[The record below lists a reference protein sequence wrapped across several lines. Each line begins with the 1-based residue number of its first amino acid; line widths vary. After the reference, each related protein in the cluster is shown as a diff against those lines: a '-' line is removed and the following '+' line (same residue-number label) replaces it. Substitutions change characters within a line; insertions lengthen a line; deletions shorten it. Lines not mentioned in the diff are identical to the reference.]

1 VSDLHAAI
9 APSSAS
15 RWVQCPASVQMEAR
29 YPEQDS
35 DKAAEGTLAHAVWA
49 AMQLQ
54 RPIPDGAT
62 EEMLDGAEMMQDTVD
77 GILAQ
82 CGPGVKPI
90 VEYTLNKGNRML
102 FHADNWGTPDCTI
115 NAIPH
120 KKRWVIDYK
129 FGHRYVNPFENWQLL
144 NYLILDMCN
153 DMSGN
158 IEPGIECH
166 LIIVQPRSYHP
177 DGPVREWVVMSD
189 ELWAY
194 RVVLLEKALASQQV
208 NPPAKTG
215 SECRDCKARGNCAT
229 LQASGYEAC
238 EVSATA
244 TPFEIPVEAKARELA
259 LMTSAVDMLSARIS
273 GLEGEVLNH
282 IKQGNPLPGWMTKQ
296 GEGRKKWTMAT
307 DEVLALG
314 AMMGVDVSKPALLT
328 PAQAVKAG
336 LSPDVVD
343 SYSAK
348 APGEIKLVRDTGAFA
363 RKIFQ
368 GSGRNI

>member
-1 VSDLHAAI
+1 MTEHAAI

-49 AMQLQ
+49 AMQQ
-54 RPIPDGAT
+54 GRPIPDGAT
-62 EEMLDGAEMMQDTVD
+62 DEMLDGAEMMQDTVD
-77 GILAQ
+77 GIIAT
-82 CGPGVKPI
+82 CGPGVKPV
-90 VEYTLNKGNRML
+90 VEYKLDSTNRVL
-102 FHADNWGTPDCTI
+102 FHPDNWGTPDCTI
-115 NAIPH
+115 NAVPH

-144 NYLILDMCN
+144 NYLILDMSN
-153 DMSGN
+153 DLSGN
-158 IEPGIECH
+158 LEPGIECH

-189 ELWAY
+189 DLWSY
-194 RVVLLEKALASQQV
+194 RTVLLEKALASQLP

-215 SECRDCKARGNCAT
+215 PECRDCKARGNCAT

-244 TPFEIPVEAKARELA
+244 TPFEMPVEAKARELA
-259 LMTSAVDMLSARIS
+259 LMTSAVDMLNARIS
-273 GLEGEVLNH
+273 GLEREVLNH
-282 IKQGNPLPGWMTKQ
+282 IKQGNPLAGWMTKQ

-307 DEVLALG
+307 EEVLALG